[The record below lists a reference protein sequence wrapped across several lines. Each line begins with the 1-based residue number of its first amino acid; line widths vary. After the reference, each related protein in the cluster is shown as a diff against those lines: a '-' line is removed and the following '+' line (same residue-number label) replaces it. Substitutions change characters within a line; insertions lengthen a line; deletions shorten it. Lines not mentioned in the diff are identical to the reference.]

1 MRTFGVFVVDV
12 VECDLMPK
20 VQDALVDASWKASV
34 VQILGL
40 VSHVVRYLL
49 PDPLFSGEVLYG

>member
-20 VQDALVDASWKASV
+20 VQDALVDASWKALV
-34 VQILGL
+34 VK
-40 VSHVVRYLL
+40 
-49 PDPLFSGEVLYG
+49 F